1 MCEWF
6 IDNRL
11 TIDFGKDKTKCIL
24 FNKEKNLP
32 EHNITCDGNR
42 AKHLHIVKCLGCYL
56 DATLSGESMAMKSQC
71 KVTVLI

>member
-42 AKHLHIVKCLGCYL
+42 TKHLHIVNCLGCYL

>member
-42 AKHLHIVKCLGCYL
+42 TKHLHIVKCLGCYL
-56 DATLSGESMAMKSQC
+56 DATLSGESMESMNQ
-71 KVTVLI
+71 